1 MFNTANPTNT
11 PNPAL
16 QSPNGVDAQADRI
29 RLLKEAIQK
38 RRAQQQAAPPQGA
51 H

>member
-1 MFNTANPTNT
+1 
-11 PNPAL
+11 
-16 QSPNGVDAQADRI
+16 VDSQADRI

-38 RRAQQQAAPPQGA
+38 RRAQQQAATPEGA